1 MKKQYP
7 ENCATTTNTERRGAS
22 RRDFLQWTAG
32 AGLAAAACGGPEPA
46 PETVEPAA
54 STFSAPLGAELYTVR
69 NQLPDQAEDIL
80 TRLAEIGFVEIEGG
94 WGSVKTMLPLLKSVG
109 LHPIS
114 VAIESAQVTGHWPVG
129 SSPAESLDKIAAQ
142 VKEAGAEFMMHGNIS
157 VEERGGLDVYR
168 KFADQF
174 NQAGEIA
181 AKHGLRLCYHNHA
194 FEFDPSAGQ
203 SPYEV
208 LIERFDPEVA
218 SFEVDVFWVS
228 ISGTDPV
235 EILKRLK
242 GRVPM
247 LHLKDLAK
255 GAKTRYNEDIAPED
269 FTEAGNG
276 TVDFAAIL
284 RQAPD
289 SGVKHYFVEQD
300 FTPGDPIESLRQ
312 SYEYLR
318 TLTV

>member
-7 ENCATTTNTERRGAS
+7 AHHATTANPARHGAS

-32 AGLAAAACGGPEPA
+32 AGLAAAACGGPQPA
-46 PETVEPAA
+46 PETAEPARVPF
-54 STFSAPLGAELYTVR
+54 TTPLGAELYTVR

-114 VAIESAQVTGHWPVG
+114 VAIESAHVTGNWRAG
-129 SSPAESLDKIAAQ
+129 SSPAESLDEIAARA
-142 VKEAGAEFMMHGNIS
+142 KAAGAEYLMHGNIS
-157 VEERGGLDVYR
+157 ADERGGLDVYR

-174 NQAGEIA
+174 NQAGAIA

-194 FEFDPSAGQ
+194 FEFDPSTGQ
-203 SPYEV
+203 SPYDV

-228 ISGTDPV
+228 ISGHDPV
-235 EILKRLK
+235 KLLKRLK

-289 SGVKHYFVEQD
+289 TGVKHYFVEQD